1 MLKRKTKFIIIVAII
16 TFAICLFNTNTVN
29 AANQNSLDNVPD
41 TISVGIPTTKALN
54 GIHGISDELK
64 SIIEEKVKE
73 SITDDITGNY
83 IVLSRDYDNKFSDVS
98 KVIVQLSKISYPS
111 TDKTNIIA
119 EKTITVKYT
128 DNWNTTDKNEAEQI
142 AINNIP
148 KEYVTIKY
156 DYVAPYNDKQFW
168 DNAIGCNGPEDITQL
183 LNINNSKIKVTYQV
197 GYGGDPV
204 WPTSYGRAFIYVDD
218 ILYGDTDVRMQYA
231 PVFKIP
237 ANIEDTDKA
246 NIDYVTNILKTDTI
260 EEFGTIWD
268 VYWGGN
274 ATIEPNPSGEKGSYI
289 IYNSNS
295 TSPLQL
301 FIKKEQNNSL
311 EIKDE
316 STNIK
321 IETDTAT
328 VPANTKLVVN
338 EIKQGEKYN
347 NIEKILKNSVNKMY
361 IYDTSLQNN
370 GVEVQLNGKLKI
382 SIPIPNDLDVSNIV
396 VYRITEDGT
405 KTECL
410 ATIENGYAIIETDN
424 MGIYVLGEK
433 TNVVTGATENEKDDT
448 PKTGTT
454 SNAVFLSIILSLSAI
469 TLLTVKK
476 YNAKH

>member
-16 TFAICLFNTNTVN
+16 TFAICLFNANIVN

-54 GIHGISDELK
+54 GIHGISNELK

-73 SITDDITGNY
+73 IITDDITGNY

-98 KVIVQLSKISYPS
+98 KVIVQLSKNSSPN
-111 TDKTNIIA
+111 TDKNNIIA

-128 DNWNTTDKNEAEQI
+128 DSWNTTDKNMAIQI
-142 AINNIP
+142 AQNNIP
-148 KEYVTIKY
+148 TEFMNIKY
-156 DYVAPYNDKQFW
+156 DYVSPYKDIFENM
-168 DNAIGCNGPEDITQL
+168 IGNKGPEDITQL
-183 LNINNSKIKVTYQV
+183 LSIKNSNIKVIYHV
-197 GYGGDPV
+197 GAGGDPV
-204 WPTSYGRAFIYVDD
+204 WACNYGRALVYVNNV
-218 ILYGDTDVRMQYA
+218 LYGDTNFGLQYI

-370 GVEVQLNGKLKI
+370 GVEVQPNGKLKI

-424 MGIYVLGEK
+424 MGIYVLGEE

-469 TLLTVKK
+469 TLLSVKK

>member
-16 TFAICLFNTNTVN
+16 TFAICLFNANIVN

-54 GIHGISDELK
+54 GIHGISNELK

-98 KVIVQLSKISYPS
+98 KVIVQLSKNSSPN
-111 TDKTNIIA
+111 TDKNNIIA

-128 DNWNTTDKNEAEQI
+128 DSWNTTDKNMAIQI
-142 AINNIP
+142 AQNNIP
-148 KEYVTIKY
+148 TEFMNIKY
-156 DYVAPYNDKQFW
+156 DYVSPYKDIFENM
-168 DNAIGCNGPEDITQL
+168 IGNKGPEDITQL
-183 LNINNSKIKVTYQV
+183 LSIKNSNIKVIYHV
-197 GYGGDPV
+197 GAGGDPV
-204 WPTSYGRAFIYVDD
+204 WACNYGRALVYVNNV
-218 ILYGDTDVRMQYA
+218 LYGDTNFGLQYI

-370 GVEVQLNGKLKI
+370 GVEVQPNGKLKI

-454 SNAVFLSIILSLSAI
+454 SNAVFLSIILSLSVI
-469 TLLTVKK
+469 TLLSVKK

>member
-16 TFAICLFNTNTVN
+16 TFAICLFNANIVN

-54 GIHGISDELK
+54 GIHGISNELK

-98 KVIVQLSKISYPS
+98 KVIVQLSKNSSPN
-111 TDKTNIIA
+111 TDKNNIIA

-128 DNWNTTDKNEAEQI
+128 DSWNTTDKNMAIQI
-142 AINNIP
+142 AQNNIP
-148 KEYVTIKY
+148 TEFMNIKY
-156 DYVAPYNDKQFW
+156 DYVSPYKDIFENM
-168 DNAIGCNGPEDITQL
+168 IGNKGPEDITQL
-183 LNINNSKIKVTYQV
+183 LSINNSNIKVIYHV
-197 GYGGDPV
+197 GAGGDPV
-204 WPTSYGRAFIYVDD
+204 WACNYGRALVYVNNV
-218 ILYGDTDVRMQYA
+218 LYGDTNFGLQYI

-237 ANIEDTDKA
+237 ADIEDTDKA

-370 GVEVQLNGKLKI
+370 GVEVQPNGKLKI

-410 ATIENGYAIIETDN
+410 ATIENGYAIIETDS

-469 TLLTVKK
+469 TLLSVKK
-476 YNAKH
+476 YNSKH